1 MVSKRRNIGSRAGA
15 VFLVGTILGG
25 WSAPVLAQQADPLAA
40 QPAQPEAAPAP
51 QTPAPVPAPT
61 APATIPP
68 APATTPTAPATT
80 PAVPATTPAGPATT
94 QVAPAPVPRAS
105 GVIRSI
111 SVRGNQR
118 LEPETIR
125 AYANLAPG
133 QTYTAEQLDTALKEL
148 YATELFSD
156 VVITGAETGN
166 IVITV
171 QENPVINRIILEGN
185 KRIKDD
191 KILPEIKLKPRE
203 IFTRT
208 KVRADVDRIIELYK
222 RQGRFAARVE
232 PKVVNLEQNRVDLVF
247 EIYEGDKSKVRSI
260 NIIGNQ
266 AFPDDRLRK
275 EMFTRQAGGPLGFLK
290 SNDSYDP
297 DRLAADQQKLRAFYL
312 TQGYADF
319 RVVSALAELT
329 PDRRDFVITY
339 VIEEGPRY
347 KFGSVAAES
356 ALRDLPNEKIIGSV
370 KIKSGEWFNAKAVE
384 DAVTKLSEEAGNL
397 GYAFSD
403 INPSYDRD
411 PAKRLMNITFRVGET
426 PRVYV
431 ERIDI
436 QGNTA
441 TRDKVIRREFRINE
455 GDAFNAL
462 KVKRSQDRLQ
472 SLGFFQENLEIKQTE
487 GSTPDRVVLGVNV
500 EEKSTGELQLSAG
513 YSSLEQFILAFSI
526 AQRNFMGK
534 GQTLQAGVNW
544 SRYSKSIQ
552 LGFDEPYFLDK
563 NILVGGDIF
572 RQDYNSFNYIGSS
585 RNTTYSQ
592 TSTGTRFRLGFPINE
607 YVSFGTR
614 YSLVMDKITLDES
627 TFFTDPDLL
636 QDPDGN
642 GPLTGSN
649 GPLPPV
655 CDPRKAGTY
664 LCNELGKR
672 LTSAIGY
679 SLIYNNTNGIRPT
692 QGQFLTL
699 SQDFAGVGG
708 DVKYVRTRL
717 NGTKYWSPGFLGGGW
732 VFSAHAEGGYIHPL
746 EKAPGPNEDAVRI
759 TDRFFGAQMRGFDI
773 RGIGPRIIREQYNA
787 DGTID
792 TDTNVVSDALGGRA
806 YYMGRLE
813 LEFPTSSSLKSF
825 GLRPSAFIDVGSLW
839 NLVQPVTNDILKF
852 CSAVG
857 KPVQSIAGGATNT
870 SCTQFNTAGVTGYA
884 DDASHSTPGF
894 RERYVG
900 DSVKPRLSIGIGVNW
915 VSPFGPL
922 RIDLAKALLKQEGD
936 ETKLFSFNVGTQF

>member
-1 MVSKRRNIGSRAGA
+1 MVSKRRNIGNRASA

-25 WSAPVLAQQADPLAA
+25 WSAPLLAQQADPLAA
-40 QPAQPEAAPAP
+40 QPEQGAPAP
-51 QTPAPVPAPT
+51 AQTPPAAPTPAQTAPAQGQAPAAGQPAPLPPAPVARPA
-61 APATIPP
+61 
-68 APATTPTAPATT
+68 
-80 PAVPATTPAGPATT
+80 
-94 QVAPAPVPRAS
+94 AS

-111 SVRGNQR
+111 AVRGSQR

-133 QTYTAEQLDTALKEL
+133 QTYTAETLDAALKDL

-156 VVITGAETGN
+156 VVITGAETGA

-191 KILPEIKLKPRE
+191 KIVPEIKLKPRE
-203 IFTRT
+203 IFTRS

-232 PKVVNLEQNRVDLVF
+232 PKIVNLEQNRVDLVF

-260 NIIGNQ
+260 NIIGNN
-266 AFPDDRLRK
+266 AFGDDRLRK

-347 KFGSVAAES
+347 KFGTVQAES
-356 ALRDLPNEKIIGSV
+356 ALRDLPNERIVEGV
-370 KIKSGEWFNAKAVE
+370 KIKSGDWFNAKQVE

-397 GYAFSD
+397 GYAFAD

-411 PAKRLMNITFRVGET
+411 AEKRLMNITFRVGET

-513 YSSLEQFILAFSI
+513 YSSLEQFILSASI

-534 GQTLQAGVNW
+534 GQILQAGVNW

-552 LGFDEPYFLDK
+552 LGIDEPYFLDK

-572 RQDYNSFNYIGSS
+572 RQDYNSFNYIGND

-592 TSTGTRFRLGFPINE
+592 TSTGTRLRLGFPVNE

-614 YSLVMDKITLDES
+614 YSLVMDNITLDES
-627 TFFTDPDLL
+627 TFFTDPDLVT
-636 QDPDGN
+636 DPDGS

-672 LTSAIGY
+672 LTSAVGY
-679 SLIYNNTNGIRPT
+679 SVIFNNANGIHPT
-692 QGQFLTL
+692 QGQVASF
-699 SQDFAGVGG
+699 SQDFAGLGG
-708 DVKYVRTRL
+708 DVKYIRTRV
-717 NGTKYWSPGFLGGGW
+717 NGTKYWSLGLLGGGW

-746 EKAPGPNEDAVRI
+746 EKAPGVNEDAVRI
-759 TDRFFGAQMRGFDI
+759 TDRFFGTQLRGFDI
-773 RGIGPRIIREQYNA
+773 RGIGPRVIREQYNS
-787 DGTID
+787 DGTIN
-792 TDTNVVSDALGGRA
+792 TDSNVVSDALGGRA

-813 LEFPTSSSLKSF
+813 LEFPVSSTLKSF
-825 GLRPSAFIDVGSLW
+825 GLRPSAFIDVGSVW
-839 NLVQPVTNDILKF
+839 NLVKPTTLDILKF
-852 CSAVG
+852 CSAAG
-857 KPVQSIAGGATNT
+857 QPVRSIFGSNSNT
-870 SCTQFNTAGVTGYA
+870 SCTQFNTGGATGYA
-884 DDASHSTPGF
+884 DDATHAAPGY
-894 RERYVG
+894 RESFVG
-900 DSVKPRLSIGIGVNW
+900 NSARPRLSVGIGVNW

-922 RIDLAKALLKQEGD
+922 RIDLAKALMKQDGD